1 MIDTIKNFKMTFNK
15 ALIILFI
22 VLFAMIAII
31 NPVFLYPDYLINVML
46 KNIVEIGLMALPVT
60 LIVISGGIDLSV
72 GSIMVLSAM
81 IGGMVAASFG
91 SLAGI
96 LISLAVGA
104 LCGLINGVII
114 VKCKI
119 SPLVTTLAT
128 MFLFMGIARGIS
140 LGDNVY
146 SYQATEILGTFE
158 IMGIPIQILIY
169 ALFAVVFCT
178 LLSRTILGRSIY
190 AIGLNENAT
199 KYTGIKTDNIKLWI
213 YILSGVICALAAM
226 IWLGRFT
233 SIKYDAGTNLNL
245 KVVTVIVL
253 GGTSI
258 DGGVGDMKGTVIAT
272 MIIALLNSGLTVL
285 NIPIDTQ
292 TIVHGTVLIISLFAY
307 SYLNE
312 RVKKNKIIKLK
323 LEDNSDESVLQVNQ
337 VS

>member
-1 MIDTIKNFKMTFNK
+1 MFNLFKTSFKMTFNK
-15 ALIILFI
+15 ALILLFI
-22 VLFAMIAII
+22 VLFVVIAAI
-31 NPVFLYPDYLINVML
+31 NPAFLYPDYIINVML

-60 LIVISGGIDLSV
+60 LIVITGGIDLSV

-81 IGGMVAASFG
+81 IGGMVAEQYG
-91 SLAGI
+91 SGIGI
-96 LISLAVGA
+96 LVTFGIGI
-104 LCGLINGVII
+104 LCGLVNGIII
-114 VKCKI
+114 VKFKI

-128 MFLFMGIARGIS
+128 MFLFMGIARGVS

-146 SYQATEILGTFE
+146 SYGASAFLGTTE
-158 IMGIPIQILIY
+158 VVGIPIQILIY
-169 ALFAVVFCT
+169 GVMAIIFWII
-178 LLSRTILGRSIY
+178 LSKTILGRSIY
-190 AIGLNENAT
+190 AIGLNEQAT
-199 KYTGIKTDNIKLWI
+199 KYTGIKTDTIKLWI
-213 YILSGVICALAAM
+213 YVLSGVMCALAAM

-258 DGGVGDMKGTVIAT
+258 LGGMGDMKGTIIAT

-307 SYLNE
+307 AYLNE
-312 RVKKNKIIKLK
+312 RVKKNKIIKLDV
-323 LEDNSDESVLQVNQ
+323 ETAGESH
-337 VS
+337 